1 MEDKEVDR
9 RKRNKEKGI
18 RKKRD
23 KVQMLRRVIKTNV
36 KPRKGKGRK
45 DTGASDMTVAQRR
58 LFLWGSFDVVG
69 EPGLEMVN
77 KNGKV
82 MAKT

>member
-45 DTGASDMTVAQRR
+45 DTGASDMTVA
-58 LFLWGSFDVVG
+58 
-69 EPGLEMVN
+69 
-77 KNGKV
+77 
-82 MAKT
+82 